1 MVLESGGGGGEGF
14 RGVAVG
20 GRRGGGAGGGS
31 EVDSCWMWM
40 LTNPCVRRLMRRFC
54 GRGRAGSAASED
66 VAGAGLRAMR
76 CAACV

>member
-1 MVLESGGGGGEGF
+1 
-14 RGVAVG
+14 VAVVRVLG
-20 GRRGGGAGGGS
+20 EWRWVGAVAEGRAEAVRWTLAGCG
-31 EVDSCWMWM
+31 M

-76 CAACV
+76 GVRLKSG